1 MKTPNPGKPRN
12 QLSGEQET
20 ARKTLPDPPRRYRE
34 FVKRYPKLWEAWEKI
49 HEAGSGG
56 PLDQKTCRLIKL
68 AIAVGAMREGA
79 VRSGARKGTAEG
91 VSREELEQV
100 IALAAGTIGLPAT
113 VAVYSWVQDCLGD
126 PVMPRR
132 QPGKG

>member
-1 MKTPNPGKPRN
+1 MKTPNPGKPRSH
-12 QLSGEQET
+12 QSGAHDTTRE
-20 ARKTLPDPPRRYRE
+20 TLPDPPRRYRD

-56 PLDQKTCRLIKL
+56 PLDQKMCRLLKF
-68 AIAVGAMREGA
+68 AIAIGAMREGA

-100 IALAAGTIGLPAT
+100 VALAAGTIGLPAT
-113 VAVYSWVQDCLGD
+113 VAVYSWLQDCLG
-126 PVMPRR
+126 VAKVRR
-132 QPGKG
+132 RKPGRS